1 MSLRNTVHLTSSVA
15 LLCFAFLSGATRAA
29 EVDSPAV
36 RDARALSARIDQV
49 LADRWAKDKVKPTD
63 MASDA
68 EFMRRVYLDLT
79 GRIPRAS
86 EARAF
91 LADTS
96 ADKRVKLVEKL
107 LDSPGY
113 VNHFSNVWRA
123 LMLPEANNLRFLDF
137 NFTTWVGKQVRDNV
151 PYDKMVQEVL
161 TAPVTF
167 QNGRNFAF
175 PQPNN
180 GPTPIAF
187 YQAGEYKPENLAA
200 ATARIFLGVKLECAQ
215 CHDHPFAKHSRKQFW
230 ELAAFYAGITAQ
242 GQNGFFNAT
251 GEKPEVHEIQMPGT
265 EKMIQARFPDGV
277 EPKWSAGVGGRKAL
291 SEWVTGSSNPYFAR
305 AAANRTWAHF
315 FGIGIVD
322 PIDEMGEENGPSHP
336 EILDEL
342 SKAFVAQK
350 FDTKFLIR
358 AIVNTKAYQLSSRDP
373 KANPD
378 DVRQFRRM
386 SLKSLTPEQMFDS
399 LALAT
404 GFQENANPNQRFGFN
419 GQGGAR
425 ADFLQKFAASGKR
438 TEPQTSI
445 LQALTLMNGK
455 FVGDATDSSDLEK
468 TETLG
473 AVADAPFL
481 DTAGRIE
488 VLYLSTLSR
497 QPSSEELK
505 KLVSYVESGGAR
517 KDQRAALSDVLWAL
531 LNSTEFIVNH

>member
-1 MSLRNTVHLTSSVA
+1 MSLRKALHLTGVA
-15 LLCFAFLSGATRAA
+15 LLGVAFVAGQARGA
-29 EVDSPAV
+29 EVDSDAV
-36 RDARALSARIDQV
+36 RKAREASARIDKL
-49 LADRWAKDKVKPTD
+49 LAERWAKDNVKPAELAD
-63 MASDA
+63 DA

-86 EARAF
+86 EARTF

-96 ADKRVKLVEKL
+96 SDKRVKLIEKL

-113 VNHFSNVWRA
+113 VNHFSNTWRA

-137 NFTTWVGKQVRDNV
+137 NFAAWVGKQVRDNV
-151 PYDKMVQEVL
+151 PYDQMVREVL

-167 QNGRNFAF
+167 QGGRNFAF
-175 PQPNN
+175 GQPGN

-200 ATARIFLGVKLECAQ
+200 STARIFLGVKLECAQ
-215 CHDHPFAKHSRKQFW
+215 CHDHPFAKHTRKQFW

-251 GEKPEVHEIQMPGT
+251 GEKADVHEIQMPGT

-277 EPKWSAGVGGRKAL
+277 EPKWTEGVSGRKAL
-291 SEWVTGSSNPYFAR
+291 AAWVASGNNPYFAR
-305 AAANRTWAHF
+305 AAVNRTWAHF
-315 FGIGIVD
+315 FGIGLVD
-322 PIDEMGEENGPSHP
+322 PVDEMGDENAASHP
-336 EILDEL
+336 EILNGLE
-342 SKAFVAQK
+342 KEFVEHK

-358 AIVNTKAYQLSSRDP
+358 AIVNSKAYQLSSRDP
-373 KANPD
+373 NAKPED
-378 DVRQFRRM
+378 LRQFRRM
-386 SLKSLTPEQMFDS
+386 SLKAMSGEQMFDS

-404 GFQENANPNQRFGFN
+404 GYREGVNPNQRFAFN
-419 GQGGAR
+419 GQAGAR
-425 ADFLQKFAASGKR
+425 ADFLQKFATSGKR

-481 DTAGRIE
+481 DTAGKIE

-497 QPSSEELK
+497 QPRTEELK
-505 KLVSYVESGGAR
+505 KMVEYVESGGPR
-517 KDQRAALSDVLWAL
+517 KENRAALSDVFWAL

>member
-1 MSLRNTVHLTSSVA
+1 MSLRNAVRLTGSAA
-15 LLCFAFLSGATRAA
+15 LLSVVFLSGIARGA

-36 RDARALSARIDQV
+36 RDARALSARIDQI
-49 LADRWAKDKVKPTD
+49 LTERWAKDKVTPAELAD
-63 MASDA
+63 DA

-113 VNHFSNVWRA
+113 VTHFTNVWRG

-137 NFTTWVGKQVRDNV
+137 NFSTWVGKQVRDNV
-151 PYDKMVQEVL
+151 GYDKMVQEVL
-161 TAPVTF
+161 TAPLAF
-167 QNGRNFAF
+167 QNGRGFAF
-175 PQPNN
+175 PQP
-180 GPTPIAF
+180 GGATPIAF
-187 YQAGEYKPENLAA
+187 YQASEYKPENLAA
-200 ATARIFLGVKLECAQ
+200 STARLFLGVKLECAQ

-265 EKMIQARFPDGV
+265 EKLIQARFPDGV
-277 EPKWSAGVGGRKAL
+277 EPKWTEGVGGRKAL
-291 SEWVTGSSNPYFAR
+291 SNWVTASNNPYFAR

-322 PIDEMGEENGPSHP
+322 PIDEMGEENAPSHP
-336 EILDEL
+336 EILDAL
-342 SKAFVAQK
+342 TKAFVAQK
-350 FDTKFLIR
+350 FDSKFLIR
-358 AIVNTKAYQLSSRDP
+358 AIVNSKAYQLSSRDP
-373 KANPD
+373 KAHPD
-378 DVRQFRRM
+378 DLRQFRRM
-386 SLKSLTPEQMFDS
+386 SLKTLSPEQMFDS

-404 GFQENANPNQRFGFN
+404 GYREVANPNQRFAFN

-425 ADFLQKFAASGKR
+425 GDFLQKFATTGKR

-455 FVGDATDSSDLEK
+455 FVGDATDASDLEK
-468 TETLG
+468 TETLA

-481 DTAGRIE
+481 DTAGKIE

-497 QPSSEELK
+497 KPRAKSSRRW
-505 KLVSYVESGGAR
+505 YAMWESGGAR
-517 KDQRAALSDVLWAL
+517 KEARRSPT
-531 LNSTEFIVNH
+531 SSGHC

>member
-1 MSLRNTVHLTSSVA
+1 MSLRNATRLAVLLGVA
-15 LLCFAFLSGATRAA
+15 FVSGAARAA

-36 RDARALSARIDQV
+36 RDARALSARVDQM
-49 LADRWAKDKVKPTD
+49 LAERWDEDKIQPVD
-63 MASDA
+63 IAGDA

-113 VNHFSNVWRA
+113 VNHFTNVWRG

-137 NFTTWVGKQVRDNV
+137 NFSPWVTKQLRDNV

-161 TAPVTF
+161 TAELVF
-167 QNGRNFAF
+167 QNGRGFAF
-175 PQPNN
+175 QQGTPS
-180 GPTPIAF
+180 PIAF
-187 YQAGEYKPENLAA
+187 YQASEYKPENLAA
-200 ATARIFLGVKLECAQ
+200 ASARLFLGVKLECAQ
-215 CHDHPFAKHSRKQFW
+215 CHDHPFARHSRKQFW
-230 ELAAFYAGITAQ
+230 ELAAFFAGITSQ
-242 GQNGFFNAT
+242 GQNGFFTAS
-251 GEKPEVHEIQMPGT
+251 GENINVHEIKMPGT
-265 EKMIQARFPDGV
+265 EKVIQARFPDGT
-277 EPKWSAGVGGRKAL
+277 EPKWAAGLGGRKAL
-291 SEWVTGSSNPYFAR
+291 AAWVASGSNPYFAR
-305 AAANRTWAHF
+305 AAVNRTWAHF

-322 PIDEMGEENGPSHP
+322 PVDEMGEENAPTHP
-336 EILDEL
+336 EIIDAM

-350 FDTKFLIR
+350 FDTKFLVR
-358 AIVNTKAYQLSSRDP
+358 AIVNSKAYQLSSRDP
-373 KANPD
+373 KAHPD
-378 DVRQFRRM
+378 DLRQFRRM
-386 SLKSLTPEQMFDS
+386 SLKAMSPEQIFDS

-404 GFQENANPNQRFGFN
+404 GFREQPNQNRGFAVF
-419 GQGGAR
+419 GQGGTR
-425 ADFLQKFAASGKR
+425 GDFLQKFASTGKR

-473 AVADAPFL
+473 AIADAPFL

-488 VLYLSTLSR
+488 ALYLSTLSR
-497 QPSSEELK
+497 HPRAEELSK
-505 KLVSYVESGGAR
+505 MVRYVESGGPR
-517 KDQRAALSDVLWAL
+517 QSEKAALSDVFWAL